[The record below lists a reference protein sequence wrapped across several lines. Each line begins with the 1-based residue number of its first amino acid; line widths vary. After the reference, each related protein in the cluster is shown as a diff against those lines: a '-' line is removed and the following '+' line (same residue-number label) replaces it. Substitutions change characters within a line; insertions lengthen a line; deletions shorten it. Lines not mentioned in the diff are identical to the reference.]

1 MQGPWNRLIY
11 TSSTALTIS
20 LAHTSLGKILSQ
32 KLPAQNFLAQKIS
45 CPKTSHPKTFMP
57 NTKHGME
64 QVDPNEQHQRPPSS
78 LPLFRLTARC
88 IQTKVHTF
96 TSLPFF
102 YTFILSHY
110 NTYMTLS
117 HLYLSCTLSYFHTFR
132 VSHFHTFTLSQM
144 QSY

>member
-1 MQGPWNRLIY
+1 MKLNHEIKLNQIEWNAISPCTTLIEHMFKTRVGEGASLRVMQGPWNRLIY

-45 CPKTSHPKTFMP
+45 CPKTSPPKTFMP

-78 LPLFRLTARC
+78 LPLFRLPPRC
-88 IQTKVHTF
+88 IQTKVDAVRCKVASF
-96 TSLPFF
+96 S
-102 YTFILSHY
+102 
-110 NTYMTLS
+110 
-117 HLYLSCTLSYFHTFR
+117 
-132 VSHFHTFTLSQM
+132 
-144 QSY
+144 